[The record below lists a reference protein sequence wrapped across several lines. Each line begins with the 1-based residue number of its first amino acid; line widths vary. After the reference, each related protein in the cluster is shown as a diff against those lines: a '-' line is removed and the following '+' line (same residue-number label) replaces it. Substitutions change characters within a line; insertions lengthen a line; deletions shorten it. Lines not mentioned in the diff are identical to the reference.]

1 MRTKRLGDMLVEM
14 HLITEE
20 QLQQAL
26 KIQKEERERLGA
38 TLVKHGFITEAQM
51 VDALRLQLG
60 IDYIDLTKTDI
71 KPEMSQYIPKALARE
86 NRMVPV
92 SVSKDMLFLAMADPT
107 NFMAIEQA
115 KMVSKKNI
123 VPMIAAGNAVDHAIS
138 TLYGNEGAAQAM
150 AQMRAESFSS
160 TKGAFFKLLLIY
172 SASFL
177 ICRFCA

>member
-1 MRTKRLGDMLVEM
+1 
-14 HLITEE
+14 
-20 QLQQAL
+20 
-26 KIQKEERERLGA
+26 
-38 TLVKHGFITEAQM
+38 M

-71 KPEMSQYIPKALARE
+71 KPEMSQYIPKALACE

-138 TLYGNEGAAQAM
+138 TLYGNEGDPARQLHH
-150 AQMRAESFSS
+150 RACLHRERLRYPL
-160 TKGAFFKLLLIY
+160 GAVGEGY
-172 SASFL
+172 DHPHAY
-177 ICRFCA
+177 RRTTA